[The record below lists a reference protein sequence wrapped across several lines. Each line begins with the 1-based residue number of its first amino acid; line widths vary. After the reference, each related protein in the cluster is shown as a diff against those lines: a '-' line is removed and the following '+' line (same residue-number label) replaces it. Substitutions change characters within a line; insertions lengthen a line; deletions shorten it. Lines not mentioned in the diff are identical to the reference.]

1 MKTYIYGL
9 ITFFLFIFLHEILSI
24 REGFVCFSSEEQVAM
39 NNNNIKL
46 KKVQSDAKTFL
57 DNVTKIENEV
67 KGNSGNIIQN
77 VDHNLKIL
85 SAVSDKKYKN
95 DKKKYKAETK
105 SKSTPPN
112 RIEKIGIQVASI
124 TPDLRKKF
132 KLKLGFVG
140 C

>member
-77 VDHNLKIL
+77 VQHNLKIL
-85 SAVSDKKYKN
+85 SAISDKKYKN
-95 DKKKYKAETK
+95 DKADSEAKTAKPSSSELMAGWSSVKPSQSAL
-105 SKSTPPN
+105 S
-112 RIEKIGIQVASI
+112 GI
-124 TPDLRKKF
+124 
-132 KLKLGFVG
+132 
-140 C
+140 

>member
-24 REGFVCFSSEEQVAM
+24 REGLVCFSSDEQVTM
-39 NNNNIKL
+39 HNNNNKL
-46 KKVQSDAKTFL
+46 TQVQSDAKTFL

-77 VDHNLKIL
+77 VDHNFKIL

-95 DKKKYKAETK
+95 DKADSEAK
-105 SKSTPPN
+105 SAKPSSSDLMAGWSGVKPSQSALS
-112 RIEKIGIQVASI
+112 GI
-124 TPDLRKKF
+124 
-132 KLKLGFVG
+132 
-140 C
+140 